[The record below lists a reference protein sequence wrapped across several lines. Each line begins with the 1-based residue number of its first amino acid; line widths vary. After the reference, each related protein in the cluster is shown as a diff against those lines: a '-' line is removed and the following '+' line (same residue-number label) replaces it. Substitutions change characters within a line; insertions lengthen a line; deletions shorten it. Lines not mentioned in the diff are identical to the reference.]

1 MNNKEINIPSL
12 LKIGNGKIAKIGKY
26 LIDRNFTDIALFFSD
41 GIENIVAD
49 KLYPGLEKY
58 NIKIVHKDNISD
70 INIENAIHTAFKI
83 PSTTKVLLGIGGG
96 KALDYGKYCAHIL
109 KLPYITVPTSVSN
122 DGFCSPNT
130 SLLVAGKRKS
140 VKSTIPY
147 GVVADIDV
155 ISNAPESSIYSGIGD
170 TISKITALW
179 DWKQSFLKGYEYF
192 NDFAGLMAH
201 NSLDIVYL
209 CNDLKPEDNEF
220 KYRMVNS
227 LVLSGIAMEIAGS
240 SRPAS
245 GSEHLISHALDAV
258 CTNQKMHGLQ
268 VGTATYLC
276 SLLQNNQQDKV
287 KDFLLKT
294 GFFNFVSKDPINKE
308 DFIKALK
315 LAPAIK
321 QNYYTVLSEQDS
333 FDRAINFIETDD
345 ILKQVIK

>member
-1 MNNKEINIPSL
+1 MNTKEITIPSL
-12 LKIGNGKIAKIGKY
+12 LKIGSGKIQKIGKY
-26 LIDRNFTDIALFFSD
+26 LFDRKFTKVAIFFSQ
-41 GIENIVAD
+41 GIESIVSKELYDGLNKFNI
-49 KLYPGLEKY
+49 E
-58 NIKIVHKDNISD
+58 IIHKDNISD
-70 INIENAIHTAFKI
+70 INIENVVHTAFKI
-83 PSTTKVLLGIGGG
+83 PSKTNVLLGIGGG
-96 KALDYGKYCAHIL
+96 KALDYSKYCAHIL
-109 KLPYITVPTSVSN
+109 KLPFISVPTSVSN
-122 DGFCSPNT
+122 DGFASPNT
-130 SLLVAGKRKS
+130 SLLVSGKRKS

-147 GVVADIDV
+147 GVVCDIDV
-155 ISNAPESSIYSGIGD
+155 ISSAPAVSLFSGIGD

-179 DWKQSFLKGYEYF
+179 DWKRAFLKGFEDF

-201 NSLDIVYL
+201 NSLDIIYESNNL
-209 CNDLKPEDNEF
+209 NIESKEF
-220 KYRMVNS
+220 KYKMVNS

-294 GFFNFVSKDPINKE
+294 RFFNFVSKDPINKE

-333 FDRAINFIETDD
+333 FDRAINFIENDD
-345 ILKQVIK
+345 MLKQVIK

>member
-1 MNNKEINIPSL
+1 MSKTI
-12 LKIGNGKIAKIGKY
+12 
-26 LIDRNFTDIALFFSD
+26 RW
-41 GIENIVAD
+41 GI
-49 KLYPGLEKY
+49 LQL
-58 NIKIVHKDNISD
+58 
-70 INIENAIHTAFKI
+70 
-83 PSTTKVLLGIGGG
+83 
-96 KALDYGKYCAHIL
+96 
-109 KLPYITVPTSVSN
+109 
-122 DGFCSPNT
+122 
-130 SLLVAGKRKS
+130 KRKS

-155 ISNAPESSIYSGIGD
+155 ISNAPKSSIYSGIGD

-245 GSEHLISHALDAV
+245 GSEHLISHALDNV
-258 CTNQKMHGLQ
+258 LTDSKMHGLQ
-268 VGTATYLC
+268 VGIATYLC
-276 SLLQNNQQDKV
+276 SFLQNNQHEKV

-294 GFFNFVSKDPINKE
+294 GFLNFIEKDPVNKNE
-308 DFIKALK
+308 FIKALQ
-315 LAPAIK
+315 LAPLIK
-321 QNYYTVLSEQDS
+321 QNYYTVLSEKDS
-333 FDRAINFIETDD
+333 FDKAINFIETDS
-345 ILKQVIK
+345 ILKQIIK

>member
-1 MNNKEINIPSL
+1 MNNREINIPSL

-26 LIDRNFTDIALFFSD
+26 LIDRNFTEIALFFSD
-41 GIENIVAD
+41 GIENIVAN

-58 NIKIVHKDNISD
+58 GIKVVHKDNISD
-70 INIENAIHTAFKI
+70 INIETAIHTAFKI

-109 KLPYITVPTSVSN
+109 KLPYISVPTSVSN

-147 GVVADIDV
+147 GVVADIEV
-155 ISNAPESSIYSGIGD
+155 IETAPESSLYSGIGD

-209 CNDLKPEDNEF
+209 CDSLKPEDHEF
-220 KYRMVNS
+220 KYRMANS

-245 GSEHLISHALDAV
+245 GSEHLISHALDV
-258 CTNQKMHGLQ
+258 ILTNHKQHGLQ
-268 VGTATYLC
+268 VGIATYLC
-276 SLLQNNQQDKV
+276 SLLQNNRQQQV

-294 GFFNFVSKDPINKE
+294 GFFNFVAKEPIDKKE
-308 DFIKALK
+308 FIKALE

-321 QNYYTVLSEQDS
+321 KNYYTILSEQDS
-333 FDRAINFIETDD
+333 FDKAVNFIEKDD
-345 ILKQVIK
+345 ILKQIIK

>member
-12 LKIGNGKIAKIGKY
+12 LKIGSGKTSKIGKY
-26 LIDRNFTDIALFFSD
+26 LVDRNFTEIALFFSD

-58 NIKIVHKDNISD
+58 GIKIVHKDNISD

-147 GVVADIDV
+147 GVVADID
-155 ISNAPESSIYSGIGD
+155 IIETAPKASLYSGIGD

-192 NDFAGLMAH
+192 NDFAGLMAY
-201 NSLDIVYL
+201 NSLDIIYL
-209 CNDLKPEDNEF
+209 CDKLKPEDHEF

-245 GSEHLISHALDAV
+245 GSEHLISHALDGV
-258 CTNQKMHGLQ
+258 LTSHKQHGIQ
-268 VGTATYLC
+268 VGVATYLC
-276 SLLQNNQQDKV
+276 SLLQDNRHKQV

-294 GFFNFVSKDPINKE
+294 GFFNFVAQEPINKQE
-308 DFIKALK
+308 FIQALK
-315 LAPAIK
+315 LAPTIK
-321 QNYYTVLSEQDS
+321 QNYYTVLSEKDS
-333 FDRAINFIETDD
+333 LDKALNFIETDD